1 MQDPNNMNNKKEGF
15 KKGVK
20 HFVNKHKKENGLVLK
35 VDMANVI
42 SLPIAILFLAV
53 ILGIYNLL
61 AGALGIALA
70 IFAFFQCYQ
79 MEKLSH
85 SRAIQALENLDTD
98 FDEITKSA
106 IFNMPF
112 PMAVVN
118 DSGIFLWYNSY
129 FKEIF
134 SIETTALGKSY
145 SSYFGGISLQD
156 WKENENDGISVKVSG
171 RNYTFYHNLTGNK
184 DGSKLLLIYGVDRS
198 KEVQIGELY
207 RDKQLAICSIFFD
220 NYDEVRSR
228 TSEQDRPLVIAQV
241 DRKIDAF
248 ARKYDAFMI
257 KYESE
262 RYVMVMDRKKL
273 DEMENDHFEIT
284 EDIKKVRGV
293 SITPTLSLGIS
304 YGDGDPA
311 KIWQDSKQA
320 IDIALSRGGD
330 QAVIKSGDDLSYF
343 GGKNQATQRFTKV
356 KARVMSNT
364 IKSFIVN
371 SDKVFIMGHQNGD
384 MDSLGSS
391 LGMAFFAKAVGGKPY
406 IVLDEVTPAIEN
418 LYNGVMEDLE
428 GAEELIISPD
438 EALKKRSRESLI
450 IVVDNHRHD
459 STACPDLLDLGN
471 RIIIVDH
478 HRRGAGYIKEAE
490 ISYIEPYSSSASEL
504 VTEMFSYLEGVPKMP
519 KVVAEALL
527 AGIMVDTKE
536 FNYQT
541 GTRTFEAA
549 AFLKNQGADSMV
561 IKQLFQDDLIL
572 TQYRSDIIANA
583 KKCVHN
589 TMIGRFEKD
598 IEGSSL
604 VASQAADELLG
615 IRGIEASFV
624 LTYADG
630 RIHISARSLGD
641 VSVQLIMEK
650 LGGGGHLTA
659 AATQMDKTMDQA
671 EEMLIDA
678 IVEYF
683 KEEERDHESDN
694 D

>member
-1 MQDPNNMNNKKEGF
+1 MKDPIKKNSEEKR
-15 KKGVK
+15 KKGRFLRK
-20 HFVNKHKKENGLVLK
+20 KAENKNHEAIKLDMGNVLILP
-35 VDMANVI
+35 VAMFFI
-42 SLPIAILFLAV
+42 SL
-53 ILGIYNLL
+53 ILGLYNPP
-61 AGALGIALA
+61 AGALSLGVAV
-70 IFAFFQCYQ
+70 FAYFHCYQ

-85 SRAIQALENLDTD
+85 SRAMEAVEALDKN

-118 DSGIFLWYNSY
+118 EEGLFLWYNSY
-129 FKEIF
+129 FKELF
-134 SIETTALGKSY
+134 EIESTALGQSY
-145 SSYFGGISLQD
+145 NQYFGDLSFDD
-156 WKENENDGISVKVSG
+156 WKEKDSLPLAMNISEKD
-171 RNYTFYHNLTGNK
+171 YIFYHNMTDGNP
-184 DGSKLLLIYGVDRS
+184 GSRLLLIYGLDRS
-198 KEVQIGELY
+198 LEVSLEKEC
-207 RDKQLAICSIFFD
+207 RDKQLAVCSVFFD

-228 TSEQDRPLVIAQV
+228 VSEQDRPLISAKV
-241 DRKIDAF
+241 DRKINAY
-248 ARKYDAFMI
+248 AGKYNAFMI

-262 RYVMVMDRKKL
+262 RYVMIMDRKKL
-273 DEMENDHFEIT
+273 EEMQKDHFEIT
-284 EDIKKVRGV
+284 ENIKKIRGV
-293 SITPTLSLGIS
+293 SIAPTLSLGIS
-304 YGDGDPA
+304 YGNGDPGQ
-311 KIWQDSKQA
+311 IWDDSKQA
-320 IDIALSRGGD
+320 LDIALSRGGD
-330 QAVIKSGDDLSYF
+330 QVVIKCGEDLNYF

-364 IKSFIVN
+364 IKSFIIN
-371 SDKVFIMGHQNGD
+371 SDKVFIMGHRNGD

-391 LGMAFFAKAVGGKPY
+391 LGMAFFAKTVGGSPF

-418 LYNGVMEDLE
+418 LYNGVMKDLE
-428 GAEELIISPD
+428 GANDLIISP
-438 EALKKRSRESLI
+438 EAALARRTKESLV

-459 STACPDLLDLGN
+459 STCCPELLDMGN

-478 HRRGAGYIKEAE
+478 HRRGSDYIKEAE

-504 VTEMFSYLEGVPKMP
+504 VTEMFSYLEGSPIMP

-541 GTRTFEAA
+541 GARTFEAA
-549 AFLKNQGADSMV
+549 AFLKNRGADSMV

-572 TQYRSDIIANA
+572 TQYRSEIIANA
-583 KKCVHN
+583 KKCEHN

-624 LTYADG
+624 LTYTDG
-630 RIHISARSLGD
+630 RVHISARSLGD
-641 VSVQLIMEK
+641 ISVQLIMER

-659 AATQMDKTMDQA
+659 AATQMDENMDRA
-671 EEMLIDA
+671 EDLLKKA
-678 IVEYF
+678 IHEYF
-683 KEEERDHESDN
+683 LEEVADNESNTD
-694 D
+694 